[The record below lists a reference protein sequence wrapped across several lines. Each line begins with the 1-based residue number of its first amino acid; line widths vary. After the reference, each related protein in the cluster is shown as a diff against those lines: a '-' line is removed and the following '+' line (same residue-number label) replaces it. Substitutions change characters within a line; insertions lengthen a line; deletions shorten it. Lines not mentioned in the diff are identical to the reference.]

1 MVQVMSFQ
9 EKVSI
14 GLGKVAAVLT
24 QETQPRAFD
33 NRDGNEHQAIS
44 SYDCS

>member
-1 MVQVMSFQ
+1 MSFQ

-14 GLGKVAAVLT
+14 GPGKVAAVPT

-33 NRDGNEHQAIS
+33 NRDSNTHQAIS
-44 SYDCS
+44 SYDCF